1 VICESEE
8 ERKMMEPGHG
18 FTRIIAPNGCTISKL
33 ASDEEGICY
42 ADIDLTSAIPVKCF
56 IDTSGHYSTLG
67 TMQLYV
73 DMSEHRSV
81 HLEHMHGQKALS
93 YDELQSASE

>member
-1 VICESEE
+1 
-8 ERKMMEPGHG
+8 M
-18 FTRIIAPNGCTISKL
+18 
-33 ASDEEGICY
+33 
-42 ADIDLTSAIPVKCF
+42 
-56 IDTSGHYSTLG
+56 
-67 TMQLYV
+67 MQLYV